1 MKIKWNEICGGII
14 LGTLFYAIM
23 EAIL

>member
-1 MKIKWNEICGGII
+1 MKITWTDICGGII

-23 EAIL
+23 EAIF